1 MHNEF
6 MHTLRSEALQG
17 ASIRVGGRAGGR
29 RSLMLRAEDGICAD
43 VPTGRFSVHRC
54 FAAVP
59 SLRSVTLN
67 SKR

>member
-17 ASIRVGGRAGGR
+17 ASIRVEDRAGGR

-43 VPTGRFSVHRC
+43 VQPVVSAYTAASQRYPRC
-54 FAAVP
+54 A
-59 SLRSVTLN
+59 R
-67 SKR
+67 